1 MCAFI
6 VLRKS
11 NEKGSEMNS
20 ERWNT
25 KYIRTYRKWATED
38 KKELSVVYVEE
49 TAACPKGRLIVD
61 NTVEELDAAC
71 GVAITK
77 TKEK

>member
-1 MCAFI
+1 MSAFI

-25 KYIRTYRKWATED
+25 RHILTYRKWTTD
-38 KKELSVVYVEE
+38 HGKNLSVVYVEQ

-61 NTVEELDAAC
+61 NTLEELDAAC
-71 GVAITK
+71 GVLINK
-77 TKEK
+77 